1 MSLFPI
7 PSAASTNLLMII
19 FSPVSFN
26 EPNSNIEVT
35 LKSPALFNEIPV
47 EFPDPSVNSFKVAVI
62 AALSIVFIKPW

>member
-1 MSLFPI
+1 M
-7 PSAASTNLLMII
+7 
-19 FSPVSFN
+19 FSPVSFKD
-26 EPNSNIEVT
+26 PNSKIAFT